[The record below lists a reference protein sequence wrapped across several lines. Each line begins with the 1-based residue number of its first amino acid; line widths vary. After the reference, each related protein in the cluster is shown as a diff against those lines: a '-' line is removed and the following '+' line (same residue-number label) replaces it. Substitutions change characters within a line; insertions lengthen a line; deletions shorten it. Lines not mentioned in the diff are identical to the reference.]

1 MREPNNINDG
11 QSLCEDMTVHRGIA
25 PDVTKI
31 AIYGDSSLPCGGIIY
46 RHWVNKIG
54 AEHNGWSYIG
64 ETPDEKTRLASWNKP
79 INPRYAGKKLTEAR
93 KLYSLECWEYE
104 VLEKVYAQTDE
115 ELKKLLHK
123 RETFYIAKYD
133 SYEHG
138 FNGNRG
144 GRGNKGVKFD
154 EARCKQ
160 NGDNRR
166 GKPQPCESVERG
178 AAKRRGR
185 TQSKETCKKKSEANS
200 GKKRTPEMNANQSA
214 RMKGKNPAAATKA
227 AKEWHEKNPGGWWGD
242 GKHDMS
248 PEMLANMK
256 AAQQARGKR
265 IKATQE
271 DGTIICFPT
280 MLDCAKHYGM
290 GAGSIHNFVRTGNV
304 SKVAKARFEVI
315 TDEDYQQWKSQ
326 NP

>member
-1 MREPNNINDG
+1 MKTYKVNDNG
-11 QSLCEDMTVHRGIA
+11 
-25 PDVTKI
+25 KI
-31 AIYGDSSLPCGGIIY
+31 DLIIY
-46 RHWVNKIG
+46 RRWVEMDGSKYDKKSYVGVTDDIDKRNACFNKKISNYAG
-54 AEHNGWSYIG
+54 RKMLEAMDAVPREKWKLEIL
-64 ETPDEKTRLASWNKP
+64 ETIEIDDLNDLKP
-79 INPRYAGKKLTEAR
+79 IA
-93 KLYSLECWEYE
+93 
-104 VLEKVYAQTDE
+104 DE
-115 ELKKLLHK
+115 

-133 SYEHG
+133 SYENG
-138 FNGNRG
+138 LNGNRG
-144 GRGNKGVKFD
+144 GSGNKGVKFD

-166 GKPQPCESVERG
+166 GKPMPHESVKRG
-178 AAKRRGR
+178 ADKRRGKK
-185 TQSKETCKKKSEANS
+185 QSAETCKRKSEANS

-214 RMKGKNPAAATKA
+214 RMKGKNPVAATKA
-227 AKEWHEKNPGGWWGD
+227 AKEWHDKNPGGWWGD
-242 GKHDMS
+242 GKHEMS

-280 MLDCAKHYGM
+280 MLDCAKHFGM

-315 TDEDYQQWKSQ
+315 TNEEYQQWKSQ